1 MTKVNTKVYTPEQ
14 QQFIR
19 EARKEYCEFATE
31 IDKAKAEHKAIF
43 ESLVDRLG
51 LDPKEQKE
59 DIKAL
64 KRGFAIHYKATQDEE
79 ESVVS
84 GAVKIARM

>member
-1 MTKVNTKVYTPEQ
+1 MTKIYNAEQ

-19 EARKEYCEFATE
+19 DARTEYCDYASE
-31 IDKAKAEHKAIF
+31 IDKQKQYTKELF
-43 ESLVDRLG
+43 EALVDRLD

-59 DIKAL
+59 DIKSL
-64 KRGFAIHYKATQDEE
+64 KRGFAIYYKETQDEE

-84 GAVKIARM
+84 GAVEIARM

>member
-1 MTKVNTKVYTPEQ
+1 MTKVYTPEQ

-19 EARKEYCEFATE
+19 EARTEYVEFARK
-31 IDKAKAEHKAIF
+31 IDDAKAEHKAIF
-43 ESLVDRLG
+43 EALVDRLG

-64 KRGFAIHYKATQDEE
+64 KSGFAIYYKESQDEVE
-79 ESVVS
+79 NVVNS
-84 GAVKIARM
+84 AVEIARL

>member
-1 MTKVNTKVYTPEQ
+1 MTKVYTPEQ
-14 QQFIR
+14 QGFIR

-43 ESLVDRLG
+43 ESLIDRLG

-59 DIKAL
+59 DIKSL
-64 KRGFAIHYKATQDEE
+64 KQGFAIYYKESQDEVE
-79 ESVVS
+79 NVVNN
-84 GAVKIARM
+84 AVEIARM

>member
-1 MTKVNTKVYTPEQ
+1 MTKVYTPEQ

-43 ESLVDRLG
+43 EALVDRLG

-59 DIKAL
+59 DIKSL
-64 KRGFAIHYKATQDEE
+64 KRGFAIYYKETQDEE

-84 GAVKIARM
+84 GAVEIARM

>member
-1 MTKVNTKVYTPEQ
+1 MTKVYTPEQ

-31 IDKAKAEHKAIF
+31 IDKAKEEHKAIF
-43 ESLVDRLG
+43 EALIDRLG

-59 DIKAL
+59 DIKSL
-64 KRGFAIHYKATQDEE
+64 RQGFSIYYKENQDEVE
-79 ESVVS
+79 NVVNS
-84 GAVKIARM
+84 AVEIARL

>member
-1 MTKVNTKVYTPEQ
+1 MTKVYTPEQ

-19 EARKEYCEFATE
+19 EARTEYVEFARK
-31 IDKAKAEHKAIF
+31 IDDAKAEHKAIF
-43 ESLVDRLG
+43 EALVDRLG

-64 KRGFAIHYKATQDEE
+64 KKGFSIHYKETQDEE
-79 ESVVS
+79 ESVVNN
-84 GAVKIARM
+84 AVEIARL

>member
-1 MTKVNTKVYTPEQ
+1 MTKIYNAEQ

-19 EARKEYCEFATE
+19 DARSEYCEYASE
-31 IDKAKAEHKAIF
+31 IDKQKQYTKELF
-43 ESLVDRLG
+43 EALVDRLG

-59 DIKAL
+59 DIKSL
-64 KRGFAIHYKATQDEE
+64 KRGFAIYYKETQDEE

-84 GAVKIARM
+84 GAVEIARM

>member
-1 MTKVNTKVYTPEQ
+1 MTKVYTTEQ

-31 IDKAKAEHKAIF
+31 IDKAKEEHKAIF
-43 ESLVDRLG
+43 EALIDRLG

-59 DIKAL
+59 DIKSL
-64 KRGFAIHYKATQDEE
+64 RQGFSIYYKDSKDTVERVVDGAIE
-79 ESVVS
+79 
-84 GAVKIARM
+84 IANL